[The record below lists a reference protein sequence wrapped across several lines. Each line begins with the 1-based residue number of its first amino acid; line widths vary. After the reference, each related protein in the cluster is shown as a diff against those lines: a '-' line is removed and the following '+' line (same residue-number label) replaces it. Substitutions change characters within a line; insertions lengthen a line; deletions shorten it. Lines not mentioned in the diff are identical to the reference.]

1 MMSEYNRSNPFMY
14 LLETKHYELVSETQ
28 IAIKH
33 GIYLFLSNITFFII
47 FIIHGIFTEWHSLPY
62 LIVLFLSVFIGF
74 EIRRIVRSSKTQEI
88 NQMIFSDQF
97 QNINLNNEKLMAD
110 IVHFSKMV
118 GRVEILSDHVNIIF
132 IISIMAQ
139 VSFLLDL
146 MAHFII

>member
-1 MMSEYNRSNPFMY
+1 
-14 LLETKHYELVSETQ
+14 
-28 IAIKH
+28 
-33 GIYLFLSNITFFII
+33 
-47 FIIHGIFTEWHSLPY
+47 
-62 LIVLFLSVFIGF
+62 
-74 EIRRIVRSSKTQEI
+74 
-88 NQMIFSDQF
+88 MIFSDQF